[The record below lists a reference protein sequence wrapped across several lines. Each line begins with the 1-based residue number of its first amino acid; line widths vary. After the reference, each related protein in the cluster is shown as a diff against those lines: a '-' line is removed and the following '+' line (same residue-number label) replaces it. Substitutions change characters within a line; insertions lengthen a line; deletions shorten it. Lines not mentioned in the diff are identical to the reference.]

1 VPDPQPGAS
10 TRRLQVVPI
19 GFKVLV
25 VVYFMADISE
35 LFMTERVRK
44 PLLRIKLL
52 CWVTFFVL
60 AIVYREVF
68 RESRV

>member
-1 VPDPQPGAS
+1 M
-10 TRRLQVVPI
+10 VPI

-25 VVYFMADISE
+25 VAYFMADISE

-44 PLLRIKLL
+44 ARLRFKLL

-60 AIVYREVF
+60 AIMYK
-68 RESRV
+68 